1 MTPSTGKKF
10 KRTLTSMRLKW
21 PTCDPQKF
29 FLFAQL
35 RKHWSLIPLVA
46 LNCLIFTAIPLFAWH
61 RTFVTTID
69 VQLGNYQRWEIP
81 TVPRFFDLRNPRNLK
96 LVNTHNWKPAYHLDN
111 RYRLMRNEPMLD
123 AQGNETDEIGEDDTA
138 GYLEASTT

>member
-96 LVNTHNWKPAYHLDN
+96 QRARADPVS
-111 RYRLMRNEPMLD
+111 RNLD
-123 AQGNETDEIGEDDTA
+123 ATTNGTYTA
-138 GYLEASTT
+138 FPFSLVFEATT